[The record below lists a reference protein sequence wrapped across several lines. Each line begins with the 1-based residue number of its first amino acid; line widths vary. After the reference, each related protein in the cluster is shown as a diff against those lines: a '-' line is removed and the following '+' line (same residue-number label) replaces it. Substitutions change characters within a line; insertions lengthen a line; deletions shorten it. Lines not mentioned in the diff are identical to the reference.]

1 MPGFRPPYSPEFRAE
16 AVRLVRHEGG
26 SIAGVAADLGVS
38 AESLR
43 HWIKQADIDDGRR
56 SDGLTSEE
64 RQELARLRRR
74 VRILE
79 QEREILKKAGGLVRQ
94 GDRLDPVTGFEF
106 VKAHQAEHSVATM
119 CRVLGV
125 SRSGYYAWL
134 TRPLSARAAAD
145 LELGEAIAEIWNAS
159 ARTYGRPRI
168 TAALADER
176 DRHVGAKRVGRL
188 MAARGI
194 QGVTRRRARPITTRQ
209 DGSRPAPD
217 LVERNFCA
225 TRPDELWVADI
236 TYIPTLVGFLYLGVV
251 LDAYSRK
258 IVGWS
263 MAAHLRTELV
273 TDALAMAVAVR
284 RPHDV
289 IHHSDRG
296 SQYTSVEFGRR
307 CRQAGVRPS
316 TGSVGDCYDNA
327 MCESFFATLE
337 CELLDRHSFA
347 TRQQAQAK
355 VFFFIE
361 SFYNRRR
368 RHSSIGNISPVEYER
383 RHETRK
389 EALVTR

>member
-1 MPGFRPPYSPEFRAE
+1 
-16 AVRLVRHEGG
+16 
-26 SIAGVAADLGVS
+26 
-38 AESLR
+38 
-43 HWIKQADIDDGRR
+43 
-56 SDGLTSEE
+56 
-64 RQELARLRRR
+64 
-74 VRILE
+74 
-79 QEREILKKAGGLVRQ
+79 
-94 GDRLDPVTGFEF
+94 
-106 VKAHQAEHSVATM
+106 M

-134 TRPLSARAAAD
+134 SRPLSARALAD
-145 LELGEAIAEIWNAS
+145 LELGEAIAEIWEAS

-168 TAALADER
+168 AAALADER

-188 MAARGI
+188 MRARGI
-194 QGVTRRRARPITTRQ
+194 HGVTRRRARPITTRQ
-209 DGSRPAPD
+209 DGSSAPPD
-217 LVERNFCA
+217 LVDRNFTA
-225 TRPDELWVADI
+225 TRPDELWVADV

-251 LDAYSRK
+251 LDAFSRK

-273 TDALAMAVAVR
+273 TNALAMAVSVR
-284 RPHDV
+284 RPRGV

-337 CELLDRHSFA
+337 CELLDRHTFA
-347 TRQQAQAK
+347 TRQEAQAK

-368 RHSSIGNISPVEYER
+368 RHSSIGNISPVEHER
-383 RHETRK
+383 RYDTGK
-389 EALVTR
+389 EALTAR